1 MMYLAVFLVLFVLEL
16 IYFKIADRY
25 HIIDKPNH
33 RRAHTEITLRGGGVI
48 FPIVF
53 LLYFITTVWS
63 KWVQLPLHDPAAEN
77 QNYLLFGIGL
87 LLLCTISFLDDL
99 NDLSIKIRIVF
110 HIISVSFLLAFLNAF
125 VLLPIW
131 AIPVLYIVIIGILNA
146 YNFMDGING
155 ITGLYSLVALLSLL
169 YVNENLINFVAHD
182 FIIYP
187 ILGCLVFLFF
197 NFRKKAKCFM
207 GDIGSMGIAFWVVA
221 LIGLLM
227 MKTGEIKWI
236 LFLAVYGVE
245 VISTILERLKLKEN
259 IFEAHR
265 RHLYQLLA
273 NEKKISH
280 LKVSTLYAA
289 IQFIINVVV
298 IFSDLPQILIFV
310 ITLFPIFVLYVYV
323 KYKIKREV
331 EGGGGRIEDEGF

>member
-1 MMYLAVFLVLFVLEL
+1 MYFAVFLVLFVLEL
-16 IYFKIADRY
+16 IYFKIADRFN
-25 HIIDKPNH
+25 IIDKPNH
-33 RRAHTEITLRGGGVI
+33 RSAHTEITLRGGGIV
-48 FPIVF
+48 FPIAF
-53 LLYFITTVWS
+53 MLFFIISTWGQLVH
-63 KWVQLPLHDPAAEN
+63 LPLHDQAAEN
-77 QNYLLFGIGL
+77 QNELLFGIGL

-99 NDLSIKIRIVF
+99 YDLSSKIRIVF

-131 AIPVLYIVIIGILNA
+131 AIPILYILIIGILNA

-169 YVNENLINFVAHD
+169 YVNQNMVSFVDRD

-187 ILGCLVFLFF
+187 VLACLVFLFF

-245 VISTILERLKLKEN
+245 VIFTILERLKLKEN

-280 LKVSTLYAA
+280 LKISALYAA
-289 IQFIINVVV
+289 VQLIVNAVV
-298 IFSDLPQILIFV
+298 IFSNLPQNVIFV
-310 ITLFPIFVLYVYV
+310 IVLLPALIFYLYTKLTIKKQNTLHIN
-323 KYKIKREV
+323 
-331 EGGGGRIEDEGF
+331 

>member
-1 MMYLAVFLVLFVLEL
+1 MMYLVAFLVLFVLEL
-16 IYFKIADRY
+16 VYFKIADRY
-25 HIIDKPNH
+25 NIIDKPNH
-33 RRAHTEITLRGGGVI
+33 RSAHTEITLRGGGIV
-48 FPIVF
+48 FPIAF
-53 LLYFITTVWS
+53 LLFFITSTWGKLVH
-63 KWVQLPLHDPAAEN
+63 LPLQDQAAEN

-99 NDLSIKIRIVF
+99 YDLSSKIRIVF

-125 VLLPIW
+125 VMLPIW
-131 AIPVLYIVIIGILNA
+131 AIPVLYILIIGILNA

-155 ITGLYSLVALLSLL
+155 ITGLYSLMTLLSLL
-169 YVNENLINFVAHD
+169 YVNQNIVSFVNRD

-187 ILGCLVFLFF
+187 VLACLVFLFF

-289 IQFIINVVV
+289 VQLLVNAIV
-298 IFSDLPQILIFV
+298 IFSNLPQIVIFV
-310 ITLFPIFVLYVYV
+310 IVLLPSLIFYLYTKLTIKKQITLNIN
-323 KYKIKREV
+323 
-331 EGGGGRIEDEGF
+331 

>member
-1 MMYLAVFLVLFVLEL
+1 MMYFAVFLVLFVLEL
-16 IYFKIADRY
+16 IYFKIADRFN
-25 HIIDKPNH
+25 IIDKPNH
-33 RRAHTEITLRGGGVI
+33 RSAHTEITLRGGGIV
-48 FPIVF
+48 FPIAF
-53 LLYFITTVWS
+53 LLLFITSVWG
-63 KWVQLPLHDPAAEN
+63 KLVHLPLHDQAAEN
-77 QNYLLFGIGL
+77 HNYLIFGVGL
-87 LLLCTISFLDDL
+87 LLLCIISFLDDL
-99 NDLSIKIRIVF
+99 YDLSSKIRIVF

-131 AIPVLYIVIIGILNA
+131 AIPVLYILIIGILNA

-265 RHLYQLLA
+265 RHLYQLLV

-280 LKVSTLYAA
+280 LKVCTLYAA
-289 IQFIINVVV
+289 IQFFINAVV

-310 ITLFPIFVLYVYV
+310 IILLPALIFYLYIKLTIKKQITLHIN
-323 KYKIKREV
+323 
-331 EGGGGRIEDEGF
+331 

>member
-16 IYFKIADRY
+16 IYFKIADRFN
-25 HIIDKPNH
+25 IIDKPNH
-33 RRAHTEITLRGGGVI
+33 RSAHTEITLRGGGIV
-48 FPIVF
+48 FPIAF
-53 LLYFITTVWS
+53 LLFFITSVWS
-63 KWVQLPLHDPAAEN
+63 KLVHLPLHDQAAEN
-77 QNYLLFGIGL
+77 HNYLIFGVGL
-87 LLLCTISFLDDL
+87 LLLCIISFLDDL
-99 NDLSIKIRIVF
+99 YDLSSKIRIVF

-280 LKVSTLYAA
+280 LIVSTLYAA
-289 IQFIINVVV
+289 VQLIINAVV
-298 IFSDLPQILIFV
+298 IFSNLPQIVSFVIVLLPALIFYLYTKLTIKKQ
-310 ITLFPIFVLYVYV
+310 ITLNNN
-323 KYKIKREV
+323 
-331 EGGGGRIEDEGF
+331 

>member
-1 MMYLAVFLVLFVLEL
+1 MYFAVFLVLFVLEL
-16 IYFKIADRY
+16 IYFKIADRFN
-25 HIIDKPNH
+25 IIDKPNH
-33 RRAHTEITLRGGGVI
+33 RSAHTEITLRGGGIV
-48 FPIVF
+48 FPIAF
-53 LLYFITTVWS
+53 LLLFITSVWG
-63 KWVQLPLHDPAAEN
+63 KLVHLPLHDQAAEN
-77 QNYLLFGIGL
+77 QNELIFGVGL
-87 LLLCTISFLDDL
+87 LLLCIISFLDDL
-99 NDLSIKIRIVF
+99 YDLSSKIRIVF

-131 AIPVLYIVIIGILNA
+131 AIPVLYILIIGILNA

-265 RHLYQLLA
+265 RHLYQLLV

-280 LKVSTLYAA
+280 LKVCTLYAA
-289 IQFIINVVV
+289 IQFFINAVV

-310 ITLFPIFVLYVYV
+310 IILLPALIFYLYIKLTIKKQITLNINQ
-323 KYKIKREV
+323 
-331 EGGGGRIEDEGF
+331 

>member
-16 IYFKIADRY
+16 VYFKIADRY
-25 HIIDKPNH
+25 NIIDKPNH
-33 RRAHTEITLRGGGVI
+33 RSAHTEITLRGGGIV
-48 FPIVF
+48 FPIAF
-53 LLYFITTVWS
+53 LLFFITSVWS
-63 KWVQLPLHDPAAEN
+63 KLVHLPLLGQAAEN
-77 QNYLLFGIGL
+77 HNYLIFGVGL

-99 NDLSIKIRIVF
+99 YDLSSKIRIVF
-110 HIISVSFLLAFLNAF
+110 HIISVSFLLAFLNAY

-131 AIPVLYIVIIGILNA
+131 AIPVLYILIIGILNA

-155 ITGLYSLVALLSLL
+155 ITGLYSLVVLLSLF
-169 YVNENLINFVAHD
+169 YVNQNLVSFVDRD
-182 FIIYP
+182 FIIFP
-187 ILGCLVFLFF
+187 VLACLVFLFF

-280 LKVSTLYAA
+280 LKVSTLYAVVQLMINA
-289 IQFIINVVV
+289 IV
-298 IFSDLPQILIFV
+298 IFSNLPQYVIFV
-310 ITLFPIFVLYVYV
+310 IILLPALIFYLYTKLTIKKQITLNNN
-323 KYKIKREV
+323 
-331 EGGGGRIEDEGF
+331 

>member
-1 MMYLAVFLVLFVLEL
+1 MMYFAVFLILFVLAL
-16 IYFKIADRY
+16 VYFKIADRY
-25 HIIDKPNH
+25 NIIDKPNH
-33 RRAHTEITLRGGGVI
+33 RSAHTEITLRGGGIV
-48 FPIVF
+48 FPIAF
-53 LLYFITTVWS
+53 LMFFVTGTWGKLVHLT
-63 KWVQLPLHDPAAEN
+63 LHNQVAEN

-99 NDLSIKIRIVF
+99 YDLSSKIRIVF
-110 HIISVSFLLAFLNAF
+110 HFISVTLLLAFLNAF

-131 AIPVLYIVIIGILNA
+131 AIPVLYILIIGILNA

-169 YVNENLINFVAHD
+169 YVNQNMVSFVDRD

-187 ILGCLVFLFF
+187 VLACLVFLFF

-273 NEKKISH
+273 NEKKVSH
-280 LKVSTLYAA
+280 LKVSALYAA
-289 IQFIINVVV
+289 VQLIVNAVV
-298 IFSDLPQILIFV
+298 IFSNLPQNVIFV
-310 ITLFPIFVLYVYV
+310 IVLLPALIFYLYTKLTIKKQNTLHIN
-323 KYKIKREV
+323 
-331 EGGGGRIEDEGF
+331 

>member
-16 IYFKIADRY
+16 IYFKIADRFN
-25 HIIDKPNH
+25 IIDKPNH
-33 RRAHTEITLRGGGVI
+33 RSAHTEITLRGGGIV
-48 FPIVF
+48 FPIAF
-53 LLYFITTVWS
+53 MLFFIISTWGKLVH
-63 KWVQLPLHDPAAEN
+63 LPLHDQAAEN
-77 QNYLLFGIGL
+77 QNELLFGIGL

-99 NDLSIKIRIVF
+99 YDLSSKIRIVF

-125 VLLPIW
+125 VLLPLW
-131 AIPVLYIVIIGILNA
+131 AIPILYILMIGILNA

-155 ITGLYSLVALLSLL
+155 ITGLYSLVALLSLF
-169 YVNENLINFVAHD
+169 YVNQNLVSFVD
-182 FIIYP
+182 REFIIYP
-187 ILGCLVFLFF
+187 VLACLVFLFF

-245 VISTILERLKLKEN
+245 VIFTILERLKLKEN

-280 LKVSTLYAA
+280 LKVSTLYAVV
-289 IQFIINVVV
+289 QLIINAIV
-298 IFSDLPQILIFV
+298 IFSNLPQNVIFV
-310 ITLFPIFVLYVYV
+310 IILLPALIFYLYTKLTIKKQITLNTN
-323 KYKIKREV
+323 
-331 EGGGGRIEDEGF
+331 

>member
-1 MMYLAVFLVLFVLEL
+1 MYFAVFLVLFVLEL
-16 IYFKIADRY
+16 IYFKIADRFN
-25 HIIDKPNH
+25 IIDKPNH
-33 RRAHTEITLRGGGVI
+33 RSAHTEITLRGGGIV
-48 FPIVF
+48 FPIAF
-53 LLYFITTVWS
+53 LLFFIISTWGKLVH
-63 KWVQLPLHDPAAEN
+63 LPLLDQAAEN
-77 QNYLLFGIGL
+77 HNYLIFGVGL

-99 NDLSIKIRIVF
+99 YDLSSKIRIVF

-155 ITGLYSLVALLSLL
+155 ITGLYSLVTLLSLL
-169 YVNENLINFVAHD
+169 YVNQNMVSFVDRD
-182 FIIYP
+182 FIIFP
-187 ILGCLVFLFF
+187 VLACLVFLFF

-280 LKVSTLYAA
+280 LIVSTLYAA
-289 IQFIINVVV
+289 VQLIINAVV
-298 IFSDLPQILIFV
+298 IFSNLPQIVSFVIVLLPALIFYLYTKLTIKKQ
-310 ITLFPIFVLYVYV
+310 ITLNNN
-323 KYKIKREV
+323 
-331 EGGGGRIEDEGF
+331 

>member
-1 MMYLAVFLVLFVLEL
+1 MMYFAVFLVLFVLEL

-25 HIIDKPNH
+25 NIIDKPNH
-33 RRAHTEITLRGGGVI
+33 RSAHTEITLRGGGIV
-48 FPIVF
+48 FPIAF
-53 LLYFITTVWS
+53 LLFFMISTWGKLVH
-63 KWVQLPLHDPAAEN
+63 LPIHDQAAEN
-77 QNYLLFGIGL
+77 HNYLLFGIGL

-99 NDLSIKIRIVF
+99 YDLSSKIRIVF

-131 AIPVLYIVIIGILNA
+131 AIPILYILIIGILNA

-155 ITGLYSLVALLSLL
+155 ITGLYSLVALLSLF
-169 YVNENLINFVAHD
+169 YVNQNLVSFVDLD

-187 ILGCLVFLFF
+187 VLACLVFLFF
-197 NFRKKAKCFM
+197 NFRRKARCFM

-280 LKVSTLYAA
+280 LKVSALYAA
-289 IQFIINVVV
+289 VQLIVNAVV
-298 IFSDLPQILIFV
+298 IFSNLPQNVIFV
-310 ITLFPIFVLYVYV
+310 IVLLPALIFYLYTKLTIKKQNTLHIN
-323 KYKIKREV
+323 
-331 EGGGGRIEDEGF
+331 

>member
-1 MMYLAVFLVLFVLEL
+1 MMYLAVFLVLLVLEL
-16 IYFKIADRY
+16 IYFKIADRFN
-25 HIIDKPNH
+25 IIDKPNH
-33 RRAHTEITLRGGGVI
+33 RSAHTEITLRGGGIV
-48 FPIVF
+48 FPIAF
-53 LLYFITTVWS
+53 MLFFIISTWGKLVH
-63 KWVQLPLHDPAAEN
+63 LPLHDQAAEN

-99 NDLSIKIRIVF
+99 YDLSSKIRIVF

-131 AIPVLYIVIIGILNA
+131 AIPVLYILIIGILNA

-169 YVNENLINFVAHD
+169 YVNQNMVSFVDRD

-187 ILGCLVFLFF
+187 VLACLVFLFF

-280 LKVSTLYAA
+280 LKISALYAA
-289 IQFIINVVV
+289 VQLIVNAVV
-298 IFSDLPQILIFV
+298 IFSNLPQNVIFV
-310 ITLFPIFVLYVYV
+310 IVLLPALIFYLYTKLTIKKQNTLHIN
-323 KYKIKREV
+323 
-331 EGGGGRIEDEGF
+331 

>member
-1 MMYLAVFLVLFVLEL
+1 MYLAVFLVLFVLEL
-16 IYFKIADRY
+16 VYFKIADRY
-25 HIIDKPNH
+25 NIIDKPNH
-33 RRAHTEITLRGGGVI
+33 RSAHTEITLRGGGIV
-48 FPIVF
+48 FPIAF
-53 LLYFITTVWS
+53 LMFFITSTWGKLVH
-63 KWVQLPLHDPAAEN
+63 LPLHDQVAEN
-77 QNYLLFGIGL
+77 QNELLFGIGL

-99 NDLSIKIRIVF
+99 YDLSSKIRIVF
-110 HIISVSFLLAFLNAF
+110 HFISVTLLLAFLNAF

-131 AIPVLYIVIIGILNA
+131 AIPVLFILIIGILNA

-155 ITGLYSLVALLSLL
+155 ITGLYSLVTLLSLL
-169 YVNENLINFVAHD
+169 YVNQNMVSFVDGD

-187 ILGCLVFLFF
+187 VLACLVFLFF

-265 RHLYQLLA
+265 RHLYQLFA
-273 NEKKISH
+273 NEKKVSH
-280 LKVSTLYAA
+280 LIISSFYAM
-289 IQFIINVVV
+289 IQLLINVFLINSNFNLLFISLIVLIPIIIIYLFLKNDLKKRVIINH
-298 IFSDLPQILIFV
+298 S
-310 ITLFPIFVLYVYV
+310 
-323 KYKIKREV
+323 KKN
-331 EGGGGRIEDEGF
+331 

>member
-1 MMYLAVFLVLFVLEL
+1 MMYFAVFLVLFVLEL
-16 IYFKIADRY
+16 IYFKIADRFN
-25 HIIDKPNH
+25 IIDKPNH
-33 RRAHTEITLRGGGVI
+33 RSAHTEITLRGGGIV
-48 FPIVF
+48 FPIAF
-53 LLYFITTVWS
+53 LLFFIISVWS
-63 KWVQLPLHDPAAEN
+63 KFVHLPLHDQAAEN
-77 QNYLLFGIGL
+77 HNYLIFGVGL
-87 LLLCTISFLDDL
+87 LLLCIISFLDDL
-99 NDLSIKIRIVF
+99 YDLSSKIRIVF

-131 AIPVLYIVIIGILNA
+131 AIPVLYILIIGILNA

-169 YVNENLINFVAHD
+169 YVNQNMVSFVDRD

-187 ILGCLVFLFF
+187 VLACLVFLFF

-227 MKTGEIKWI
+227 MKTGENKWI

-245 VISTILERLKLKEN
+245 VIFTILERLKLKEN

-280 LKVSTLYAA
+280 LIVSTLYAA
-289 IQFIINVVV
+289 VQLIINAVV
-298 IFSDLPQILIFV
+298 IFSNLPQIVSFVIVLLPALIFYLYTKLTIKKQ
-310 ITLFPIFVLYVYV
+310 ITLNNN
-323 KYKIKREV
+323 
-331 EGGGGRIEDEGF
+331 

>member
-1 MMYLAVFLVLFVLEL
+1 MMYFAVFLVLFVLEL
-16 IYFKIADRY
+16 VYFKIADRY
-25 HIIDKPNH
+25 NIIDKPNH
-33 RRAHTEITLRGGGVI
+33 RSAHTEITLRGGGIV
-48 FPIVF
+48 FPIAF
-53 LLYFITTVWS
+53 LMFFITGTWGKLVH
-63 KWVQLPLHDPAAEN
+63 LTLHNQVAEN

-99 NDLSIKIRIVF
+99 YDLSSKIRIVF

-131 AIPVLYIVIIGILNA
+131 AIPILYILIIGILNA

-169 YVNENLINFVAHD
+169 YVNQNMVSFVDRD

-187 ILGCLVFLFF
+187 VLACLVFLFF

-245 VISTILERLKLKEN
+245 VIFTILERLKLKEN

-280 LKVSTLYAA
+280 LKISALYAA
-289 IQFIINVVV
+289 VQLIVNAVV
-298 IFSDLPQILIFV
+298 IFSNLPQNVIFV
-310 ITLFPIFVLYVYV
+310 IVLLPALIFYLYTKLTIKKHITLNNN
-323 KYKIKREV
+323 
-331 EGGGGRIEDEGF
+331 

>member
-1 MMYLAVFLVLFVLEL
+1 MYFVAFLVLFVLEL
-16 IYFKIADRY
+16 VYFKIADRY
-25 HIIDKPNH
+25 NIIDKPNH
-33 RRAHTEITLRGGGVI
+33 RSAHSEITLRGGGIV
-48 FPIVF
+48 FPIAF
-53 LLYFITTVWS
+53 LLFFIIRTWG
-63 KWVQLPLHDPAAEN
+63 KLLHLPLNDQAAEN
-77 QNYLLFGIGL
+77 QNELIFGIGL

-99 NDLSIKIRIVF
+99 YDLSSKIRIVF

-125 VLLPIW
+125 VMLPIW
-131 AIPVLYIVIIGILNA
+131 AIPVLYIFIIGILNA

-155 ITGLYSLVALLSLL
+155 ITGLYSLVVLGSLL
-169 YVNENLINFVAHD
+169 YVNQNILEFTDRN

-280 LKVSTLYAA
+280 LKVSALYAVVQLIVNA
-289 IQFIINVVV
+289 IV
-298 IFSDLPQILIFV
+298 IFSNLPQNVIFV
-310 ITLFPIFVLYVYV
+310 IILLPALIFYLYTKLTIKKQITLNIN
-323 KYKIKREV
+323 
-331 EGGGGRIEDEGF
+331 